1 MIIKFEICKK
11 KMQKIL
17 FLLKSK
23 IKMFCKSQNTIY
35 KTIIVLLSVAMVFN
49 ILSEFSFLSTIIL
62 GVSLFVSTYL
72 LKITKVKLK
81 S

>member
-1 MIIKFEICKK
+1 MIIKFQICNKK
-11 KMQKIL
+11 KMQKIQ

-23 IKMFCKSQNTIY
+23 IKMFCKSQNSIY

-49 ILSEFSFLSTIIL
+49 ILSEFSFLSTIII

-72 LKITKVKLK
+72 LKITKVKL
-81 S
+81 